1 LAYLS
6 TGALLRGALRDN
18 TALGQEAR
26 TFLDRG
32 EYVPDKIMIPMVLKW
47 VGEQGDGWLLDGFPR
62 TVPQVEALDSLLE
75 VKPLAIILHV
85 SDDELRRRV
94 RCRLECVECHRV
106 AREGEGQLCPEC
118 QGKLEPRADD
128 AAENFESRLAEY
140 RRLVIPAV
148 TYYCDQQRARIVNGM
163 GSPDEV
169 YERVKG

>member
-32 EYVPDKIMIPMVLKW
+32 EYVPDKIMIPMVLEW

-94 RCRLECVECHRV
+94 SCRLECVECHRV
-106 AREGEGQLCPEC
+106 AREGEGHLCPEC
-118 QGKLEPRADD
+118 RGKLEPRADD
-128 AAENFESRLAEY
+128 AAENFENRLAEY

-169 YERVKG
+169 YARVGG